1 MKSTYINLAA
11 LAAILLGLWL
21 LAGHWG
27 SVAYAVGGLWGAW
40 HAKKRGGDVLGVGV
54 AWPVRLALIAIEFLA
69 SRGTG
74 HVVERVKSVVGAWI
88 AKLVSALKG
97 GR

>member
-11 LAAILLGLWL
+11 LAAALFLLWVFTGLW
-21 LAGHWG
+21 G
-27 SVAYAVGGLWGAW
+27 SAAYAAGALWGAW
-40 HAKKRGGDVLGVGV
+40 HAKKHGGDVYAWSA
-54 AWPVRLALIAIEFLA
+54 AWPMRLVLIAIEFFA

-74 HVVERVKSVVGAWI
+74 RVVASVKSVVGAWI
-88 AKLVSALKG
+88 AKLASALKG